1 MRPSWPNS
9 YAFGQIMTRMLAA
22 ILLIC
27 LPVTKAFSHGAW
39 LDRPQISFTP
49 ATETQINTNIAN
61 GNGAIVAGDIVELV
75 AVFPSI
81 TSGTVSGPGGYFTF
95 YVPGGTEV
103 VGASVVNASLNDIAV
118 RNATSAISGEGISRG
133 WGPLGQ
139 NTFVVTANGWTPPIL
154 PSQCSL
160 YGFTAATCNSGLAHV
175 YGDTGI
181 FYSTRSDTAFYTGDG
196 TDIAS
201 LTNGYQVKPS
211 NAVPWTSI
219 GGTGNARVHNKWD
232 AVQSNAFG
240 SGGPLLNPGFS
251 IAESTQIVANG
262 RASTPYK
269 AGSPVAG
276 RDSGNPLDRYGSTGP
291 WQRVSYPGS
300 CYAQDGLDG
309 PANGAWSVSPQP
321 VNNNTPTSIA
331 VCTPTSAGVIAS
343 VASPLPSGTNAVR
356 FSIGGIDM
364 GLTYRIK
371 LRLRVIDPSLIKA
384 FNAEAA
390 GGDSTQG
397 VKAGNDNPWRY
408 FIGGPGVAA
417 PAVAARLSL
426 IKSIVAVNGS
436 PYNGSGNIP
445 VNAIVRYR
453 INYANSGLAPHT
465 NVRLSDVLPTQ
476 AAATSNFTVVSGA
489 NIIPASPPATGTITF
504 LPIAT
509 LATGAGGSVEF
520 DVALASIAGQTV
532 SNTAR
537 ILSNERPVAVT
548 SVANATVVPAIA
560 DLRVQKTSFL
570 FDPLG
575 EGKFHIP
582 GEDVVYTIK
591 VTNYGD
597 ALNPNGV
604 IVVDA
609 LPTQLSFSRFV
620 FDGTTVDS
628 IKFVDGTAS
637 ARSGLVCC
645 GPTQLEYS
653 IDGGISY
660 AYLPPANLYDNSITH
675 VRVKPSGQMF
685 SGLITPTS
693 FDLLLKVK
701 LK

>member
-1 MRPSWPNS
+1 M
-9 YAFGQIMTRMLAA
+9 AFG
-22 ILLIC
+22 
-27 LPVTKAFSHGAW
+27 HGAW

-49 ATETQINTNIAN
+49 TTETQINTNIAN
-61 GNGAIVAGDIVELV
+61 GNGAIVAGDIVELI

-103 VGASVVNASLNDIAV
+103 VGASVVNSSLNDIAV

-133 WGPLGQ
+133 WGPLGR
-139 NTFVVTANGWTPPIL
+139 NTFVVTANGWVPAIL
-154 PSQCSL
+154 PSQCAL

-181 FYSTRSDTAFYTGDG
+181 FYSTRADTAFYTGDG
-196 TDIAS
+196 TDVAS

-211 NAVPWTSI
+211 NATPWSSI

-240 SGGPLLNPGFS
+240 SGGPLANPGFS
-251 IAESTQIVANG
+251 TAESTQIVTNG

-276 RDSGNPLDRYGSTGP
+276 PDSGNTLDRYGTTGP
-291 WQRVSYPGS
+291 WQRISYPGS

-309 PANGAWSVSPQP
+309 PANGDGSVSPQP
-321 VNNNTPTSIA
+321 INNTPTSIA
-331 VCTPTSAGVIAS
+331 VCTPTSAGAFVS
-343 VASPLPSGTNAVR
+343 LASPLQPGTNAVR
-356 FSIGGIDM
+356 YSIGGIDL

-371 LRLRVIDPSLIKA
+371 IRLRVINPALIKA

-417 PAVAARLSL
+417 PATAARLSL

-436 PYNGSGNIP
+436 PYNGSGTIP
-445 VNAIVRYR
+445 VNATVRYR
-453 INYANSGLAPHT
+453 ISYANSGLTPHT
-465 NVRLSDVLPTQ
+465 NVQLSDVLPTQ
-476 AAATSNFTVVSGA
+476 SVATSNFAIVSGA

-537 ILSNERPVAVT
+537 ILSTERPVAVT
-548 SVANATVVPAIA
+548 SVVNATIVAAIA

-570 FDPLG
+570 FDPLSV
-575 EGKFHIP
+575 GKFNIP
-582 GEDVVYTIK
+582 GEDLVYTIT
-591 VTNYGD
+591 VMNHGD
-597 ALNPNGV
+597 ALSTNSLIV
-604 IVVDA
+604 IDA
-609 LPTQLSFSRFV
+609 LPIQLSLSRFA
-620 FDGTTVDS
+620 FDGTTVQP
-628 IKFVDGTAS
+628 IKFVDGIAGAS
-637 ARSGLVCC
+637 SGLVCC
-645 GPTQLEYS
+645 GATQLEYS
-653 IDGGISY
+653 TDGGLSY
-660 AYLPPANLYDNSITH
+660 SYLPPASVYDSSITH
-675 VRVKPSGQMF
+675 VRVRPSGQMLN
-685 SGLITPTS
+685 GLTTPTS
-693 FDLLLKVK
+693 FNLLLKAK
-701 LK
+701 IK

>member
-1 MRPSWPNS
+1 M
-9 YAFGQIMTRMLAA
+9 AFG
-22 ILLIC
+22 
-27 LPVTKAFSHGAW
+27 HGAW

-61 GNGAIVAGDIVELV
+61 GKGAIVAGDIVELI

-103 VGASVVNASLNDIAV
+103 VGASVVNSSLNDIAV

-133 WGPLGQ
+133 WGPLGR
-139 NTFVVTANGWTPPIL
+139 NTFVVTANGWVPAIL
-154 PSQCSL
+154 PSQCAL

-181 FYSTRSDTAFYTGDG
+181 FYSTRADTAFYTGDG
-196 TDIAS
+196 TDVAS

-211 NAVPWTSI
+211 NGTPWTSI

-240 SGGPLLNPGFS
+240 SGGPLANPGFS
-251 IAESTQIVANG
+251 TVESTQIVTNG

-276 RDSGNPLDRYGSTGP
+276 PDSGNTLDRYGTTGP
-291 WQRVSYPGS
+291 WQRISYAGS

-309 PANGAWSVSPQP
+309 PANGDGSVSPQP
-321 VNNNTPTSIA
+321 INNTPTSIA
-331 VCTPTSAGVIAS
+331 VCTPTSAGAFVS
-343 VASPLPSGTNAVR
+343 LASPLPPGTNAVR
-356 FSIGGIDM
+356 YSIGGIDL

-371 LRLRVIDPSLIKA
+371 IRLRVINPALIKA

-417 PAVAARLSL
+417 PATAARLSL

-436 PYNGSGNIP
+436 PYNGSGTIP
-445 VNAIVRYR
+445 VNATVRYR
-453 INYANSGLAPHT
+453 ISYANSGLTPHT
-465 NVRLSDVLPTQ
+465 NVQLSDVLPTQ
-476 AAATSNFTVVSGA
+476 SVATSNFAIVSGA

-537 ILSNERPVAVT
+537 ILSTERPVAVT
-548 SVANATVVPAIA
+548 SVVNATVVAAIA

-570 FDPLG
+570 FDPLSV
-575 EGKFHIP
+575 GKFNIP
-582 GEDVVYTIK
+582 GEDLVYTIT
-591 VTNYGD
+591 VMNHGD
-597 ALNPNGV
+597 ALSTNSLIV
-604 IVVDA
+604 IDA
-609 LPTQLSFSRFV
+609 LPIQLSLSRFA
-620 FDGTTVDS
+620 FDGTTVQP
-628 IKFVDGTAS
+628 IKFVDGIAGAS
-637 ARSGLVCC
+637 SGLVCC
-645 GPTQLEYS
+645 GATQLEYS
-653 IDGGISY
+653 TDGGLSY
-660 AYLPPANLYDNSITH
+660 SYLPPASVYDSSITH
-675 VRVKPSGQMF
+675 VRVRPSGQMLN
-685 SGLITPTS
+685 GLTTPTS
-693 FDLLLKVK
+693 FNLLLKAK
-701 LK
+701 IK